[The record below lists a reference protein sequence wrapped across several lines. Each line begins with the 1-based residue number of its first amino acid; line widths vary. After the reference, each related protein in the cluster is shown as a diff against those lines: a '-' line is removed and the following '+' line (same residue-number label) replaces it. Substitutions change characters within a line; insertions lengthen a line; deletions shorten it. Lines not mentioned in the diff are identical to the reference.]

1 MVVVVSVWVVVVVSV
16 WVVVVVSVWV
26 VVVVSVWVVVVVSVW
41 ATLDG
46 ATSKAE
52 SIEEVSTD
60 SVLLPHAE
68 TKK

>member
-1 MVVVVSVWVVVVVSV
+1 MVVVVSVRAVVVVSVRAVVVVSVRAVVVVSVWVVVVS
-16 WVVVVVSVWV
+16 S
-26 VVVVSVWVVVVVSVW
+26 W

-46 ATSKAE
+46 AASKAE